1 MIVRELLLRIF
12 MQIRISENG
21 INELELSKRIV
32 LRIKYYKRHFRYFI
46 HFFILCAFCANFHFP
61 IFYKYIK

>member
-46 HFFILCAFCANFHFP
+46 HFLYYVLSAQISTFQFFTNT
-61 IFYKYIK
+61 